1 MSDMSFKQAKELTER
16 FELAEL
22 SLNETLK
29 KLDKASNDFDDSLT
43 KQKEILYH
51 IPQTDKKLN
60 ILQLIVALN
69 VGFITGLLVSK
80 YIF

>member
-1 MSDMSFKQAKELTER
+1 MSFKQAKELTER

-29 KLDKASNDFDDSLT
+29 KLDKASGDFDDSLN

-51 IPQTDKKLN
+51 IPKTDKKLN
-60 ILQLIVALN
+60 MMQIIVALN

>member
-1 MSDMSFKQAKELTER
+1 MSFKQAKELTER